1 MIARWPDSLPQAP
14 LADGYQEQ
22 APDLTLRTSMDTG
35 PAKVRRRGAARP
47 WGMQVSLYLTTEQAE
62 TLRAFVY
69 DTLSGGA
76 LRFMWVHP
84 RTKGAIECRL
94 RGTGESLYTL
104 TPLGVSHWVA
114 SLSLEVLP

>member
-1 MIARWPDSLPQAP
+1 MIASWPSTLPQAP
-14 LADGYQEQ
+14 DADGYQEQ

-47 WGMQVSLYLTTEQAE
+47 WVMQVSFTLTAEQSE

-76 LRFMWVHP
+76 LRFTWVHP
-84 RTKGAIECRL
+84 RMGAAIECRL
-94 RGTGESLYTL
+94 RGTGENLYTL
-104 TPLGVSHWVA
+104 TPSGAAHWVA